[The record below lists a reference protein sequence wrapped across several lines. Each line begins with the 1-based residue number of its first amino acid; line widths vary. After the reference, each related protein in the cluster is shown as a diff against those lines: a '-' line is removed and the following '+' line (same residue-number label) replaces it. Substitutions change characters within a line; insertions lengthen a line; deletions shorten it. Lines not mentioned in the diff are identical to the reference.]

1 MIYAE
6 QRIAAENVRIR
17 RHVLLPDNAVGRVLV
32 EEGQRV
38 DVREA
43 VARGIIPNRHI
54 ILDALD
60 ILKINSEDELNDLMM
75 VEPNVQLKADMP
87 IAGRDPERGRRV
99 LAPVDGVV
107 QRVDNGRIIFQEL
120 PKVVSL
126 EAGVRGVV
134 QRVYPE
140 RGVSIESTGT
150 VVQGVWGNG
159 RSTIAT
165 LRTEPHGGIDV
176 MQFDELDTAY
186 RGEIVLLNRPITEGV
201 LRVVNE
207 RPLGGIIA
215 PSIPSSLREEA
226 MNLSAAIMITE
237 GFGDFKMPQNVYTL
251 LDEFDG
257 TQITL
262 EAYFPRNWEPRR
274 PEVVI
279 TRQSSDKP
287 QDPTAQRT
295 LLREGNRVRVLC
307 EPHAG
312 QAGRI
317 VEVLSSPVLLEN
329 GLRAAC
335 ARVNLMTGENVL
347 VPIVDLELGGT

>member
-1 MIYAE
+1 MSYPE
-6 QRIAAENVRIR
+6 QRIAADNVRIR
-17 RHVLLPDNAVGRVLV
+17 REVLLPDNAVGRVLV

-43 VARGIIPNRHI
+43 VARGIIPNHHI
-54 ILDALD
+54 IIDALD
-60 ILKINSEDELNDLMM
+60 ILKISSEEELHELMM
-75 VEPNVQLKADMP
+75 VEANMQLKADMP

-107 QRVDNGRIIFQEL
+107 QRVDRGRIIFQAL

-134 QRVYPE
+134 QRVYPD

-159 RSTIAT
+159 NSTIAT
-165 LRTEPHGGIDV
+165 LRTEPGAGIDT

-186 RGEIVLLNRPITEGV
+186 RGEIILLNRPITEGV
-201 LRVVNE
+201 LQLASE
-207 RPLGGIIA
+207 RPLSGIVA
-215 PSIPSSLREEA
+215 PSMPASLRQEA
-226 MNLSAAIMITE
+226 MALSAAIMITE
-237 GFGDFKMPQNVYTL
+237 GFGDFKMPQHVFNL

-279 TRQSSDKP
+279 TRQSSEKP
-287 QDPTAQRT
+287 LDPIVQRAP
-295 LLREGNRVRVLC
+295 LRSGNRVRVLC
-307 EPHAG
+307 APFAG
-312 QAGRI
+312 QAGR
-317 VEVLSSPVLLEN
+317 VVDVLADPVLLEN
-329 GLRAAC
+329 GLRAMC